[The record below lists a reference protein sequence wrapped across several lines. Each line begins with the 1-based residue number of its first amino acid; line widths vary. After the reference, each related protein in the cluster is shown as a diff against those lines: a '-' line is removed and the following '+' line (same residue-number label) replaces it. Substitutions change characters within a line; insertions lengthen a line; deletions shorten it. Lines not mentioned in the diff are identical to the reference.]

1 MNVGYTPYVV
11 GFARFDL
18 AVPQAFLC
26 GFFLMAVPATTC
38 GAPERLSGSGLPSF
52 SPLWGFAGSLEAS
65 IFHFGTVSLY
75 ARIFALHCPT
85 PYSAVLSENSP
96 VAIVQLT
103 LVAHLSVCD
112 PFQECMSVQISVLC
126 GCLPGLQ
133 GGGRPAWGHSKHVL
147 CTSSRCAARS
157 KPMHPVNLCG
167 GYGCHHRTSLLGAT
181 AYYARS
187 SPLVSAS
194 CQVTLSCDHWHI
206 PPCGRWVSVGLLL
219 AFITPWGCGS

>member
-1 MNVGYTPYVV
+1 
-11 GFARFDL
+11 
-18 AVPQAFLC
+18 
-26 GFFLMAVPATTC
+26 MAVPATTC
-38 GAPERLSGSGLPSF
+38 GAPGRLSGSGLPSF

-65 IFHFGTVSLY
+65 ILHFGTVSLY

-133 GGGRPAWGHSKHVL
+133 GGGRPTWGHSKHVL

-157 KPMHPVNLCG
+157 KPMHPVNSCG
-167 GYGCHHRTSLLGAT
+167 GYGK
-181 AYYARS
+181 
-187 SPLVSAS
+187 
-194 CQVTLSCDHWHI
+194 LSCTCTI
-206 PPCGRWVSVGLLL
+206 GREREHSSAQVHTRKLRGAISLSGTGEECTTTQNKRSGLR
-219 AFITPWGCGS
+219 